1 MQTKSGSRSTR
12 CSTSINMTKSFQV
25 SLISRA
31 KLRCANNTP
40 GLFAALWRAVS
51 AGAYRAPWWLRL
63 LTQSTIIMWT
73 RATILLRA
81 NGSRFHMKKC
91 QGALEMKITSKIAWW
106 MSPKNSRMSNRK
118 RSLLKKSRS
127 LKRSCKLRQ
136 RSMKRPRKRQR
147 TRSCL
152 WKRLMKKKEG
162 TDALIKRVARMRVT
176 IQRLSAASISTSF
189 TNIMS
194 LRSYCQKIVTSLS
207 RRTR

>member
-1 MQTKSGSRSTR
+1 MQMRSGNRSTR

-51 AGAYRAPWWLRL
+51 AGASHAPWWLHL
-63 LTQSTIIMWT
+63 LTPSTIIMWT

-81 NGSRFHMKKC
+81 NGSRFHMKKW
-91 QGALEMKITSKIAWW
+91 QGALEMKIASKIAWW
-106 MSPKNSRMSNRK
+106 MSLKKLQMSNRK

-127 LKRSCKLRQ
+127 LKKSFKLSQ
-136 RSMKRPRKRQR
+136 RLMKKPRKRQK
-147 TRSCL
+147 TRRCQ

-162 TDALIKRVARMRVT
+162 IDALIKRVARMRVT

-189 TNIMS
+189 TNIMF

-207 RRTR
+207 RRIR